1 LSALVSR
8 RQFLEA
14 AAIGGSGARSL
25 AAVGTM
31 PTRILGRTGVSV
43 SMLTFGAGSR
53 FLKLKREPSIA
64 MLHRALDLGINV
76 VDTGEN
82 YGDGESESR
91 IGEVLRTRRREV
103 FLATKLGQRDADGA
117 LRAME
122 GSLKRLRTD
131 QVDLVHIHHLDGAD
145 DLAKV
150 SAKGGAYEAVT
161 RIRDQKMARFIGIT
175 SHSDPETLRAALERH
190 DFDCTQMAL
199 NAARA
204 GMQNGKGGMVLNAD
218 LKTSFE
224 DVALPVARSK
234 KMGVIAMKIFA
245 QETLVGQAP
254 PEKLLYYSLSLP
266 GVTLAVAGMPKFE
279 FIDQNVALAK
289 AFKPLPPAEMRQL
302 STGLA
307 ARNKVALDRF
317 FSTHVDA

>member
-1 LSALVSR
+1 MSALVSR

-199 NAARA
+199 NAA
-204 GMQNGKGGMVLNAD
+204 QKGYAPGGAR
-218 LKTSFE
+218 TSME
-224 DVALPVARSK
+224 TTALPVAVRK
-234 KMGVIAMKIFA
+234 NMGIIAMKVFA
-245 QETLVGQAP
+245 QDELTGAAP
-254 PEKLLYYSLSLP
+254 AEKLIYYCLSLP
-266 GVTLAVAGMPKFE
+266 VASAVIGMPSLE
-279 FIDQNVALAK
+279 ILERNVALART
-289 AFKPLPPAEMRQL
+289 FQPLPREEMDQL
-302 STGLA
+302 SRGLSA
-307 ARNKVALDRF
+307 KKKAALDTF
-317 FSTHVDA
+317 FHGHVDG